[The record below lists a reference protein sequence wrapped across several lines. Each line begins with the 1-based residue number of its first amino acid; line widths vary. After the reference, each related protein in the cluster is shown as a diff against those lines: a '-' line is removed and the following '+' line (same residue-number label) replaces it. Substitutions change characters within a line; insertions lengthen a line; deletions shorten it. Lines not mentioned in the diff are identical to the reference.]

1 MFILFFQKNLGRGE
15 RKKKS
20 GERRNKNRG
29 ERKEKKK
36 QKRKEK
42 IIRLMTWLT

>member
-15 RKKKS
+15 REKKS

-29 ERKEKKK
+29 ERKEKK